1 MISTPSPSA
10 IAVVPLAVPPSIKF
24 NSAGVAV
31 IWSVEAAANGCNVPA
46 TLAMLTALSA
56 VGSTTPNV
64 VSKLSALAPSNTTE
78 PLNTAPVA
86 VIVLD
91 DVIAPEPTVPAN
103 VTFAPLNVA
112 AVVVPDFIIKLPEL
126 LVALP

>member
-31 IWSVEAAANGCNVPA
+31 IWSVEAAANGCIVPA

-78 PLNTAPVA
+78 PLNKTNIRDNLSKLLSDESLVDKAMDG
-86 VIVLD
+86 I
-91 DVIAPEPTVPAN
+91 
-103 VTFAPLNVA
+103 LNNRDKKVSY
-112 AVVVPDFIIKLPEL
+112 KLTKHK
-126 LVALP
+126 